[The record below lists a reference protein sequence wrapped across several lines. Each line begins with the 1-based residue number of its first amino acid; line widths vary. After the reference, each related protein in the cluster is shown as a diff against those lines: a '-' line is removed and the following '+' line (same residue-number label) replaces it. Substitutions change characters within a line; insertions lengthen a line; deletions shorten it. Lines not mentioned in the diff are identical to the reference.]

1 MSEMLPLGEGLFPAM
16 GSMRIRHK
24 ISKLAPLK
32 DKVLVRD
39 MNFGGRK
46 LSSGIVLLGDDSTTA
61 GIRPRWAQ
69 VYAVGPEQTDVASG
83 QWVLVEH
90 GRWSRGID
98 IEISDEQFTLRL
110 VDPKSIMFVS
120 DEEPDID
127 DTLSSAV
134 QAESKFR

>member
-61 GIRPRWAQ
+61 GI
-69 VYAVGPEQTDVASG
+69 
-83 QWVLVEH
+83 
-90 GRWSRGID
+90 
-98 IEISDEQFTLRL
+98 
-110 VDPKSIMFVS
+110 
-120 DEEPDID
+120 
-127 DTLSSAV
+127 LSLIHI
-134 QAESKFR
+134 